1 MLAVFRFKM
10 RRKAGKSGLRN
21 TDSKDGFQGRIPRGG
36 FRARPC
42 VSAPTARSAG
52 ANTQHSQTHDGFVKR
67 FDSLRNKL

>member
-10 RRKAGKSGLRN
+10 RRKAGKSGLR
-21 TDSKDGFQGRIPRGG
+21 KLRIPRGG

-42 VSAPTARSAG
+42 VSAPNARGAG
-52 ANTQHSQTHDGFVKR
+52 ANTQHSQTHGGFVKR

>member
-10 RRKAGKSGLRN
+10 WRKAGKSGLR
-21 TDSKDGFQGRIPRGG
+21 KLRIPRGG

-52 ANTQHSQTHDGFVKR
+52 ANTEPSQTHDEFVKR